1 MLVYAGKADGL
12 VSGAAYIQ
20 QETLCVQL
28 YKSSKRNQVYQEHQ
42 VSSL

>member
-12 VSGAAYIQ
+12 VSGAAHSTGDTII
-20 QETLCVQL
+20 QL

>member
-12 VSGAAYIQ
+12 VSGAARSTGDTASSFTNHQ
-20 QETLCVQL
+20 NET
-28 YKSSKRNQVYQEHQ
+28 QVYQEHQ